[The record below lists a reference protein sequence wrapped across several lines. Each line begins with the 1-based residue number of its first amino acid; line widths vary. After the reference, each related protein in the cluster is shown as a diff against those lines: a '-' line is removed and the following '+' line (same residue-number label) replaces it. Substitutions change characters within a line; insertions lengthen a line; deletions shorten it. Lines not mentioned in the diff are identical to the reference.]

1 MQRRDRAGSDWV
13 KLAPFNR
20 AQLLKNDCSDV
31 LRIQD
36 CRFLPSLLPKPL
48 RLLAQRHQMQ
58 VYWEQLLCKSFKP
71 ISRFLYAKWPV
82 EDIFCHLEKLHK
94 SSYQLKQK
102 IIQCTKFLARYIHT
116 VNAAYLKQKS
126 RRYFLLIA
134 EIALEL

>member
-1 MQRRDRAGSDWV
+1 MGQVSTI
-13 KLAPFNR
+13 NR

-36 CRFLPSLLPKPL
+36 YQFLPGLLPKPL
-48 RLLAQRHQMQ
+48 RLSAQTHQMQ
-58 VYWEQLLCKSFKP
+58 VYWEQILCKSFKP

-94 SSYQLKQK
+94 SSYQLKRK
-102 IIQCTKFLARYIHT
+102 IIQCTRFLARYMRM

-126 RRYFLLIA
+126 RRYFLSIA